1 MTISFKKINSMI
13 DSEVSIQKLSE
24 QQKKVLRDLCAQIY
38 TIESSLDKGGSH
50 QIVSEIKGEISLK
63 ADDFQE

>member
-13 DSEVSIQKLSE
+13 ESDVSIHGLSD
-24 QQKKVLRDLCAQIY
+24 QQRKVLVQLCTQIY

-50 QIVSEIKGEISLK
+50 QIVSDIKGEISLK
-63 ADDFQE
+63 SEDFQE

>member
-13 DSEVSIQKLSE
+13 DSDMSIQELSE
-24 QQKKVLRDLCAQIY
+24 QQRRVLGQLCTQIY

-50 QIVSEIKGEISLK
+50 QIVSDIKGEISLK
-63 ADDFQE
+63 AGDFQE